1 MTYHSIPLLGCCTSG
16 KWIATHESKR
26 KISHKSMVYTM
37 VFTTYFIHLHLWKLG
52 ILGDHLLV
60 FVIQYTLYIHYI
72 LGLYH
77 GYPPIR
83 PQSWLISWSIG
94 HPIPSTLMD
103 QQFPTPFSDRRPTY
117 QFDEN
122 SPLPHVVFMNLR
134 YEFPF
139 WRIHDTYRPRMYSI
153 HML

>member
-26 KISHKSMVYTM
+26 NISHKSMVYTM

-83 PQSWLISWSIG
+83 PQSWLISWSIVNRTPHSIHAYG
-94 HPIPSTLMD
+94 STVSHLIFR
-103 QQFPTPFSDRRPTY
+103 QTTY
-117 QFDEN
+117 ISIWWKITT
-122 SPLPHVVFMNLR
+122 SPCCF
-134 YEFPF
+134 YEFKIWIPF
-139 WRIHDTYRPRMYSI
+139 LTNPWY
-153 HML
+153 L